1 MQSTL
6 QTVINHCKVKKKR
19 DISNCNPE
27 LFVRLL
33 QTVGNL
39 LTLGLGCIKSNTV
52 DTDGYPFER
61 SSLTFVSALSLT
73 LCSELHK

>member
-6 QTVINHCKVKKKR
+6 QTVINHCKVKEKS

-39 LTLGLGCIKSNTV
+39 LTLGLGCIESNTV
-52 DTDGYPFER
+52 DTD
-61 SSLTFVSALSLT
+61 VT
-73 LCSELHK
+73 LLKGVV